1 MTGVK
6 KRSPLNTLGGFLKT
20 HKVLIAVMFA
30 SELLISAVSVVTP
43 LFQSYAIDEYIAKN
57 TAEGI
62 GWFILAYSALILAS
76 TALQYIETRSGM
88 NLEMYLLRDMRR
100 ATFNKLQT
108 LPVSYFN
115 ANSVGALHARVMSDS
130 EKIGGIVVWDGNH
143 GLRHIVYVAG
153 AVCVM
158 FSINAYLAL
167 CVLAVVPLI
176 TLATALFQR
185 KLIKLNRKER
195 EINARITAGFNE
207 GITGAP
213 TTKSLAIENRL
224 DEDFFRNT
232 AEIKKKSVQLVHYRS
247 LFFSLITFA
256 SSAALAAVLWYGGI
270 ITAEQVI
277 GIGTLSV
284 FMTYAQGMVAPV
296 QWATGAIADL
306 ISVKVNLERITA
318 LLNEDGAPDA
328 PEIVEKY
335 GDGFDHKRE
344 NWEKIDGDV
353 EFENVSFRY
362 PDGGGYVLENFN
374 LKVKRGSSV
383 AIVGETGAGK
393 STLVNLLCR
402 FYEPT
407 SGRILI
413 DGKDVRERSC
423 GWLHANIGYVLQSPH
438 LFSGTVRE
446 NLLYGKED
454 ATEEELLAAVKSVN
468 ADKVIEKLENGL
480 DSHVGEGGGTLSAGE
495 KQLLS
500 FARAILAD
508 PSLFILDEATS
519 SIDTLT
525 EKLVQGAVEK
535 LMSGRTCFIIAHRL
549 STVKNADVILVVSD
563 GKIIERGNHKELL
576 AMRGHYYNM
585 YVKQFREDGMKNL

>member
-1 MTGVK
+1 MTEVK
-6 KRSPLNTLGGFLKT
+6 KRSPLNTLWGFLKT

-176 TLATALFQR
+176 ALATALFQR

-525 EKLVQGAVEK
+525 EKLVQDAVEK

>member
-1 MTGVK
+1 MTEVK
-6 KRSPLNTLGGFLKT
+6 KRSPLNTLWGFLKT

-158 FSINAYLAL
+158 FSINTYLAL

-525 EKLVQGAVEK
+525 EKLVQDAVEK

>member
-1 MTGVK
+1 MTEVK
-6 KRSPLNTLGGFLKT
+6 KRTPLATLWGFLKV
-20 HKVLIAVMFA
+20 HKILFIVMFI
-30 SELLISAVSVVTP
+30 SELAISAVSVITP

-62 GWFILAYSALILAS
+62 GWFILAYSALILVS
-76 TALQYIETRSGM
+76 TALQYVETRAGM
-88 NLEMYLLRDMRR
+88 NLEMFLLRDMRR

-108 LPVSYFN
+108 LPVAYFN
-115 ANSVGALHARVMSDS
+115 ANSVGSLHARVMSDS

-143 GLRHIVYVAG
+143 GLRHIVYVTG

-158 FSINAYLAL
+158 FSINVYLAL

-176 TLATALFQR
+176 ALATALFQR
-185 KLIKLNRKER
+185 KLVKLNRKER

-213 TTKSLAIENRL
+213 TTKSLAIEERL
-224 DEDFFRNT
+224 DGDFFRNT
-232 AEIKKKSVQLVHYRS
+232 AEIKKRSVQLVHYRS

-256 SSAALAAVLWYGGI
+256 SSAALAAVLWYGGL

-344 NWEKIDGDV
+344 NWEKIEGDV

-374 LKVKRGSSV
+374 LKVGRGSSV

-454 ATEEELLAAVKSVN
+454 ATEEELWAAIKSVN

-480 DSHVGEGGGTLSAGE
+480 DSPVGEGGGTLSAGE

-508 PSLFILDEATS
+508 PALFILDEATS

-525 EKLVQGAVEK
+525 EKLVQDAVDT
-535 LMSGRTCFIIAHRL
+535 LMKGRTCFIIAHRL

-563 GKIIERGNHKELL
+563 GKIIERGNHRELL
-576 AMRGHYYNM
+576 AMRGHYYEM
-585 YVKQFREDGMKNL
+585 YIKQFREDGMKNF

>member
-1 MTGVK
+1 MTEVK
-6 KRSPLNTLGGFLKT
+6 KRSPLNTLWGFLKT

-525 EKLVQGAVEK
+525 EKLVQDAVEK

>member
-1 MTGVK
+1 MTEVK
-6 KRSPLNTLGGFLKT
+6 KRSPLNTLWGFLKT

-454 ATEEELLAAVKSVN
+454 ATEEELLAALKSVN

-525 EKLVQGAVEK
+525 EKLVQDAVEK

>member
-1 MTGVK
+1 MTEVK
-6 KRSPLNTLGGFLKT
+6 KRSPLNTLWGFLKT

-62 GWFILAYSALILAS
+62 GWFILVYSALILAS

-158 FSINAYLAL
+158 FSINTYLAL

-176 TLATALFQR
+176 ALATALFQR

-224 DEDFFRNT
+224 DDDFFRNT

-318 LLNEDGAPDA
+318 LLNEDGATDA

-525 EKLVQGAVEK
+525 EKLVQDAVEK

>member
-6 KRSPLNTLGGFLKT
+6 KRSPLNTLWGFLKT

-374 LKVKRGSSV
+374 LKVKRCSSV

-525 EKLVQGAVEK
+525 EKLVQDAVEK

>member
-6 KRSPLNTLGGFLKT
+6 KRSPLNTLWGFLKT

-525 EKLVQGAVEK
+525 EKLVQDAVEK

>member
-6 KRSPLNTLGGFLKT
+6 KRSPLNTLWGFLKT

-158 FSINAYLAL
+158 FSISAYLAL

-525 EKLVQGAVEK
+525 EKLVQDAVEK

>member
-6 KRSPLNTLGGFLKT
+6 KRSPLNTLWGFLKT

-525 EKLVQGAVEK
+525 EKLVQDAVEK

-549 STVKNADVILVVSD
+549 STVKNADVILVVSY

>member
-1 MTGVK
+1 
-6 KRSPLNTLGGFLKT
+6 
-20 HKVLIAVMFA
+20 
-30 SELLISAVSVVTP
+30 
-43 LFQSYAIDEYIAKN
+43 
-57 TAEGI
+57 
-62 GWFILAYSALILAS
+62 
-76 TALQYIETRSGM
+76 
-88 NLEMYLLRDMRR
+88 MRR

-525 EKLVQGAVEK
+525 EKLVQDAVEK

>member
-1 MTGVK
+1 MTEVK
-6 KRSPLNTLGGFLKT
+6 KRSPLNTLWGFLKT

-62 GWFILAYSALILAS
+62 GWFILAYSALILVS

-158 FSINAYLAL
+158 FSINAYLAV

-176 TLATALFQR
+176 ALATALFQR

-344 NWEKIDGDV
+344 NWEKIYGDV

-525 EKLVQGAVEK
+525 EKLVQDAVEK

>member
-1 MTGVK
+1 MTEVK
-6 KRSPLNTLGGFLKT
+6 KRSPLNTLWGFLKT

-224 DEDFFRNT
+224 DKDFFRNT

-525 EKLVQGAVEK
+525 EKLVQDAVEK

>member
-6 KRSPLNTLGGFLKT
+6 KRSPLNTLWGFLKT

-256 SSAALAAVLWYGGI
+256 SSAALAADLWYGGI

-525 EKLVQGAVEK
+525 EKLVQDAVEK

>member
-1 MTGVK
+1 MTEVK
-6 KRSPLNTLGGFLKT
+6 KRSPLNTLWGFLKT

-143 GLRHIVYVAG
+143 GVRHIVYVAG

-525 EKLVQGAVEK
+525 EKLVQDAVEK

>member
-1 MTGVK
+1 MTEVK
-6 KRSPLNTLGGFLKT
+6 KRSPLNTLWGFLKT

-62 GWFILAYSALILAS
+62 GWFILAYSAFILAS

-525 EKLVQGAVEK
+525 EKLVQDAVEK

>member
-1 MTGVK
+1 MTEVK
-6 KRSPLNTLGGFLKT
+6 KRSPLNTLWGFLKT

-318 LLNEDGAPDA
+318 LLNEDGATDA

-525 EKLVQGAVEK
+525 EKLVQDAVEK

>member
-6 KRSPLNTLGGFLKT
+6 KRSPLNTLWGFLKT

-393 STLVNLLCR
+393 STLVNLLCG

-525 EKLVQGAVEK
+525 EKLVQDAVEK

>member
-6 KRSPLNTLGGFLKT
+6 KRSPLNTLWGFLKT

-62 GWFILAYSALILAS
+62 GWFILAYSELILAS

-525 EKLVQGAVEK
+525 EKLVQDAVEK

>member
-6 KRSPLNTLGGFLKT
+6 KRSPLNTLWGFLKT

-176 TLATALFQR
+176 ALATALFQR

-525 EKLVQGAVEK
+525 EKLVQDAVEK

>member
-1 MTGVK
+1 MTEVK
-6 KRSPLNTLGGFLKT
+6 KRSPLNTLWGFLKT

-43 LFQSYAIDEYIAKN
+43 MFQSYAIDEYIAKN

-88 NLEMYLLRDMRR
+88 NLEMYVLRDMRR

-158 FSINAYLAL
+158 FSINTYLAL

-176 TLATALFQR
+176 ALATALFQR

-525 EKLVQGAVEK
+525 EKLVQDAVEK

>member
-1 MTGVK
+1 MTEVK
-6 KRSPLNTLGGFLKT
+6 KRSPLNTLWGFLKT

-62 GWFILAYSALILAS
+62 GWFILVYSALILAS

-158 FSINAYLAL
+158 FSINTYLAL

-176 TLATALFQR
+176 ALATALFQR

-318 LLNEDGAPDA
+318 LLNEDGATDA

-525 EKLVQGAVEK
+525 EKLVQDAVEK

>member
-1 MTGVK
+1 MTEVK
-6 KRSPLNTLGGFLKT
+6 KRSPLNTLWGFLKT

-158 FSINAYLAL
+158 FSINTYLAL

-176 TLATALFQR
+176 ALATALFQR

-525 EKLVQGAVEK
+525 EKLVQDAVEK

>member
-1 MTGVK
+1 MTEVK
-6 KRSPLNTLGGFLKT
+6 KRSPLNTLWGFLKT

-176 TLATALFQR
+176 ALATALFQR

-224 DEDFFRNT
+224 DEDFFHNT

-525 EKLVQGAVEK
+525 EKLVQDAVEK

-549 STVKNADVILVVSD
+549 STVKNADMILVVSD

>member
-6 KRSPLNTLGGFLKT
+6 KRSPLNTLWGFLKT

-158 FSINAYLAL
+158 FSINTYLAL

-525 EKLVQGAVEK
+525 EKLVQDAVEK

-585 YVKQFREDGMKNL
+585 YVKQFREDVMKNL